1 VAGYGFADRPL
12 YAGSRAVYC
21 HTSMTR
27 QTAERSGAPHLID
40 TRGDASFT
48 FVYAAVVLCEV
59 VVLAALWFFSRY
71 YSG

>member
-1 VAGYGFADRPL
+1 MVGFCFADCPL

-21 HTSMTR
+21 HTSMRR
-27 QTAERSGAPHLID
+27 QTAERSGALHLID
-40 TRGDASFT
+40 TRGDVSFT
-48 FVYAAVVLCEV
+48 FVYAAVVLCEA